1 MKEENVKIKLD
12 NKDNNGINKTSDK
25 NIILL
30 LKKSFE
36 NFIRIIIIISS
47 LVFFCRNY
55 FLLKSKTEIII
66 DNKIGIIKE
75 YNIDFSNYNT
85 SIKAIALFN
94 QNILNIDET
103 NDEEKNYFNNKILI
117 NKIEN
122 QINLAKNHGIYGF
135 AFNYLWSHD
144 EKVINVPLDLILS
157 NQNLEIKFFLIFEN
171 INFLKSQKH
180 NINKFIN
187 DIKKYM
193 LDERYIK
200 FNNKYIIGLIN
211 ESLNENDINFFRDA
225 FKENNIGEI
234 FIISNAN
241 DININK
247 KIRKNIYDGLY
258 HSTSYESLEPIIYHF
273 NNTYNYLY
281 THLLEAN
288 LNFPYDNNINNTSIF
303 RTSLAISNYPMIQE
317 QKNIKIYNDYTPNK
331 FYFLNKIIID
341 WTKKYH
347 KEDSQFI
354 FIKGLNE
361 NFSDF
366 SNLNYFS
373 KAIYNIPLLNDIEY
387 NITNLSENVFVLV
400 QAHIFYVDLLQEII
414 NKTNNILVPFD
425 LYITTNTNENKII
438 IENYIKE
445 NSKANKYYVSLVENK
460 GRDIIPFLTQVK
472 DILLNYKYICHIH
485 TKKHLGYNWRNYL
498 YENLLGNANI
508 TSKILSDFEN
518 DEKLGLYFPEHYH
531 QQTKFIYNWNHA
543 NAKQVNNIFKILFKN
558 MNIKVGETL
567 DFPDGNMFW
576 ARTKA
581 IYQIFNNKIIELCP
595 KENGQ
600 IDGTALHGI
609 ERIWLYLVKI
619 NGFYYKSN
627 LYYLY

>member
-12 NKDNNGINKTSDK
+12 NKDNNNINKTSDK
-25 NIILL
+25 NKILL

-47 LVFFCRNY
+47 LIFFCRNY
-55 FLLKSKTEIII
+55 FLLKSKTEIVIN
-66 DNKIGIIKE
+66 NKIGLIKE
-75 YNIDFSNYNT
+75 DNKDFSNYNT

-94 QNILNIDET
+94 QNILNIDEI
-103 NDEEKNYFNNKILI
+103 NDEEKNYFNNKVII

-135 AFNYLWSHD
+135 AFNYFWSSD
-144 EKVINVPLDLILS
+144 KKVINDPLDLIKS
-157 NQNLEIKFFLIFEN
+157 NLNLEINFFLIFEN
-171 INFLKSQKH
+171 INFLKGQKH

-211 ESLNENDINFFRDA
+211 ESLNENDINLLRSA
-225 FKENNIGEI
+225 FKENNIDEI

-258 HSTSYESLEPIIYHF
+258 HSTSYES
-273 NNTYNYLY
+273 
-281 THLLEAN
+281 
-288 LNFPYDNNINNTSIF
+288 
-303 RTSLAISNYPMIQE
+303 TSLAISNYPMIQE

-576 ARTKA
+576 ARTKS
-581 IYQIFNNKIIELCP
+581 IYQIFSDKIIELCP